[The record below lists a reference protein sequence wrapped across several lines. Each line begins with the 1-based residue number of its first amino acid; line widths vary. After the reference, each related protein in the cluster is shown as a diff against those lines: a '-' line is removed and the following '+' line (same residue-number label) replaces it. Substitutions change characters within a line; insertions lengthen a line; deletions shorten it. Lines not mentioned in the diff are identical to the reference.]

1 MPPRVAYSKEMMVEA
16 ACSIVR
22 CRGLEELNAR
32 SLAREIG
39 GSTQP
44 IYRVFA
50 SIEEVVA
57 EVIKSQTPY
66 VLSFMLEAK
75 DDESEFLSIGLGYLR
90 FAREEPHLF
99 KLFFTSGRTRWDFTR
114 HSEFMQPLLRKM
126 RRDWYLRDLSD
137 QVLRQLFLDMF
148 LYTHGLCT
156 VSQLDTG
163 EKDPQRER
171 QMLHDV
177 GGQLIFMTLIRE
189 KQPELLNKW
198 ERSFK
203 NEDISFKW

>member
-1 MPPRVAYSKEMMVEA
+1 MPPRIAYSKELIIEA
-16 ACSIVR
+16 AGFIVR
-22 CRGLEELNAR
+22 SQGLEKLNAR
-32 SLAREIG
+32 SLAKEIG

-44 IYRVFA
+44 IYRVFD
-50 SIEEVVA
+50 SIDDVVVA
-57 EVIKSQTPY
+57 VIESYTPY
-66 VLSFMLEAK
+66 VLTFMLEAK

-99 KLFFTSGRTRWDFTR
+99 RLFFTSGRAEWDFNR
-114 HSEFMQPLLRKM
+114 DGEFLQPLLRKM

-137 QVLRQLFLDMF
+137 QTLRQLFLDMF

-156 VSQLDTG
+156 VSQFDTG
-163 EKDPQRER
+163 QHDPQRER
-171 QMLHDV
+171 QMLHNV

-189 KQPELLNKW
+189 KYPELLNKW

-203 NEDISFKW
+203 DEDLNFKW